1 MTNVAEFRL
10 FGMERRSGATLLYP
24 KKPKASNVVIVI
36 VIVSLS
42 NRNRNLEIGSWT
54 CVDRKATPTSVVVR
68 RDDVSVIEI
77 EEVRIERRRV
87 GADSP
92 VVSIAARAPQRASSH
107 SHGPATS

>member
-1 MTNVAEFRL
+1 
-10 FGMERRSGATLLYP
+10 MERRSGATLLYP

-36 VIVSLS
+36 VIVSSS

>member
-1 MTNVAEFRL
+1 
-10 FGMERRSGATLLYP
+10 MERRSGATLLYP

-36 VIVSLS
+36 VIVIVIVSSS

-77 EEVRIERRRV
+77 EEVRIELRLV